1 MPIYE
6 YLCPQCGRTFE
17 EWTKTTDAAAEEPC
31 PKCGASSPRVMSQ
44 TSFVLKG
51 GGWYVSDYG
60 YRKGV
65 REEGEVPVKTAEEG
79 GTASGSTSD
88 PGKPADNS
96 PESTGKSADKPA
108 TSVSA
113 VSAPEKPATQS
124 AGKSE
129 AKQGTEK
136 SASAP

>member
-17 EWTKTTDAAAEEPC
+17 EWTKTTDSAAEEPC
-31 PKCGASSPRVMSQ
+31 PKCGVSSPRVISQ

-65 REEGEVPVKTAEEG
+65 REEGEVPVKTAEDG
-79 GTASGSTSD
+79 GAASGSTSG
-88 PGKPADNS
+88 PGKPA
-96 PESTGKSADKPA
+96 ESTGKSADKPA
-108 TSVSA
+108 TSKA
-113 VSAPEKPATQS
+113 EATTTAPEKPATPS
-124 AGKSE
+124 AGNSE
-129 AKQGTEK
+129 AKRGAEK
-136 SASAP
+136 SAPAP

>member
-1 MPIYE
+1 
-6 YLCPQCGRTFE
+6 
-17 EWTKTTDAAAEEPC
+17 
-31 PKCGASSPRVMSQ
+31 MSQ

-60 YRKGV
+60 YRKGI

-79 GTASGSTSD
+79 GTASD

-96 PESTGKSADKPA
+96 PESAGKSVDKPA
-108 TSVSA
+108 KSA
-113 VSAPEKPATQS
+113 AEASATAPEKPATQS

-129 AKQGTEK
+129 AKQGTGAEK